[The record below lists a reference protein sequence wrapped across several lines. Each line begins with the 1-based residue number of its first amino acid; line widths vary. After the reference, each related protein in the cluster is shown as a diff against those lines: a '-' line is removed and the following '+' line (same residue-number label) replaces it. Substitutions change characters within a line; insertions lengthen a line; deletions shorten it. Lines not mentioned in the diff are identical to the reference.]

1 MPAAFTPKQIAQHDE
16 HFLNVYGRLAPGV
29 TGADALTEMRLIH
42 ERMKQ
47 EFPGDE
53 QVRAADVRGF
63 GDNFIGDNRRRL
75 LVLLGA
81 VGLVLL
87 IACSNVAHL
96 LLARGGARARELA
109 MRVALG
115 AGRARIVRQLLT
127 ETLVTALAGAVSG
140 VLIAY
145 LAVPAL
151 VAASPAGI
159 PRLEQTRVDTVV
171 LGFALAAAIV
181 SAFLAGLSPA
191 LRAGRTDV
199 RGVLNS
205 GGRSGSAR
213 RDRLRLLLVAGEVAL
228 ALMLLIGAGLLVRSA
243 LHLQHIP
250 PGFDP
255 AGVLTSRLSLPAAE
269 YQDPERVVL
278 AFDALASAAATSPLV
293 EAAAVSSSV
302 PLTPGGNGNGLLPE
316 GKAVSVS
323 NFVSAQLAIISPAY
337 FDTLRIPI
345 RAGRLFSVDDRR
357 DGLRVMV
364 VNETAARLLFPGE
377 NPLGKRVSCCEG
389 TPTQPHWK
397 TIVGVVGDV
406 RSLGPARAA
415 RAEFFLPLAQA
426 PDAAWTWLGRTMTLV
441 LRGRPGAEID
451 LTSVARDAAQRSVP
465 SVPLFQMQ
473 TMANR
478 MRTSLSQARFNTM
491 LMLLLGGIGLTLAAI
506 GVAGVIAY
514 AVAERR
520 REIGIRVALGARNR
534 SVVGLMAR
542 QALAPILAGL
552 AIGTGGALALSQ
564 VLAASVHGVTTTDAP
579 TYAIA
584 AVTVAAVA
592 ALAVL
597 IPARRAARLDPV
609 RALAS

>member
-1 MPAAFTPKQIAQHDE
+1 MGEWGNTKRNARLPTAPIAP
-16 HFLNVYGRLAPGV
+16 L
-29 TGADALTEMRLIH
+29 
-42 ERMKQ
+42 
-47 EFPGDE
+47 
-53 QVRAADVRGF
+53 
-63 GDNFIGDNRRRL
+63 
-75 LVLLGA
+75 
-81 VGLVLL
+81 
-87 IACSNVAHL
+87 
-96 LLARGGARARELA
+96 
-109 MRVALG
+109 
-115 AGRARIVRQLLT
+115 
-127 ETLVTALAGAVSG
+127 
-140 VLIAY
+140 
-145 LAVPAL
+145 
-151 VAASPAGI
+151 
-159 PRLEQTRVDTVV
+159 PRLPHCPIAPLPHCLT
-171 LGFALAAAIV
+171 
-181 SAFLAGLSPA
+181 
-191 LRAGRTDV
+191 
-199 RGVLNS
+199 
-205 GGRSGSAR
+205 AR
-213 RDRLRLLLVAGEVAL
+213 
-228 ALMLLIGAGLLVRSA
+228 
-243 LHLQHIP
+243 
-250 PGFDP
+250 
-255 AGVLTSRLSLPAAE
+255 
-269 YQDPERVVL
+269 
-278 AFDALASAAATSPLV
+278 
-293 EAAAVSSSV
+293 
-302 PLTPGGNGNGLLPE
+302 
-316 GKAVSVS
+316 
-323 NFVSAQLAIISPAY
+323 
-337 FDTLRIPI
+337 
-345 RAGRLFSVDDRR
+345 
-357 DGLRVMV
+357 
-364 VNETAARLLFPGE
+364 
-377 NPLGKRVSCCEG
+377 KRE
-389 TPTQPHWK
+389 

-426 PDAAWTWLGRTMTLV
+426 PDPAWTWIGRTMTLV

-451 LTSVARDAAQRSVP
+451 LTAVARDAAQRSVP

-542 QALAPILAGL
+542 QALAPIVAGL

>member
-1 MPAAFTPKQIAQHDE
+1 M
-16 HFLNVYGRLAPGV
+16 
-29 TGADALTEMRLIH
+29 
-42 ERMKQ
+42 
-47 EFPGDE
+47 
-53 QVRAADVRGF
+53 
-63 GDNFIGDNRRRL
+63 
-75 LVLLGA
+75 
-81 VGLVLL
+81 LL

-171 LGFALAAAIV
+171 LAFALAAAIV

-278 AFDALASAAATSPLV
+278 AFDALASAAAASPLV

-337 FDTLRIPI
+337 FDTLRIPL

-441 LRGRPGAEID
+441 TPRPARRRDRSHVRGAGCRAAIRPVGPALSDADDGEPDAHVAVAGAVQHDADAAARRHRPDAGRDWRRGRHRLRRCRTPPRDRHPRRPRRQERQCCRPHGA
-451 LTSVARDAAQRSVP
+451 A
-465 SVPLFQMQ
+465 
-473 TMANR
+473 
-478 MRTSLSQARFNTM
+478 
-491 LMLLLGGIGLTLAAI
+491 
-506 GVAGVIAY
+506 
-514 AVAERR
+514 
-520 REIGIRVALGARNR
+520 
-534 SVVGLMAR
+534 
-542 QALAPILAGL
+542 
-552 AIGTGGALALSQ
+552 GTGADPGRPRDRDRRCARAVTGACRIGPRRDD
-564 VLAASVHGVTTTDAP
+564 HRCP
-579 TYAIA
+579 EYAIA